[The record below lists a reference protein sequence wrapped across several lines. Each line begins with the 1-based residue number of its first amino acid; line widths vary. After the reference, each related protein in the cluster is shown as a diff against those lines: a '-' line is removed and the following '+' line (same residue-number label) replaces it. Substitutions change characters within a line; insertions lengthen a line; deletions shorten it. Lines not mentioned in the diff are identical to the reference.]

1 MRELYGRL
9 AGQAMSTAMRYL
21 ADPDAAHD
29 VLHDS
34 FIKAYTKA
42 GQFTYKGEGS
52 LKAWVLRIVAN
63 ESINLLRKQSRFT
76 SVNALPDLPE
86 EGEPDIPPV
95 PPDQLNEMI
104 GKLPAGYRAV
114 LNLYVFEKKSH
125 KEIAQMLGI
134 KENSSA
140 SQFLRAKRMLA
151 KMIEDYKRH
160 NHDE

>member
-1 MRELYGRL
+1 MPCASCMAGWQDRLCLPGSVYGDQKRCQ
-9 AGQAMSTAMRYL
+9 GRRPPQYDRGY
-21 ADPDAAHD
+21 
-29 VLHDS
+29 
-34 FIKAYTKA
+34 
-42 GQFTYKGEGS
+42 EGS